1 MTQPLNRPWCRA
13 ALALLF
19 SLAAAGVAVAGTP
32 LIDLQVTG
40 RDGEMAG
47 RVLDML
53 SADLGIFGFAVA
65 GADDTAETLGTLRIK
80 ITSTMKKTDWRGE
93 DRARLKIRR
102 LALRGTLRC
111 HDRRVRLEEEDVA
124 RCFLTEQDSMAGGL
138 FQRTQRS
145 AAGVWV
151 ETDTS
156 LIMRLIRRAEIDIFS
171 ALATEQSVRAL
182 LALYW
187 QFPDVLGPR
196 VLDAVRQNRKT
207 VIPVLEALYL
217 QAEGS
222 ERSAAAAILSRYSD

>member
-1 MTQPLNRPWCRA
+1 
-13 ALALLF
+13 
-19 SLAAAGVAVAGTP
+19 
-32 LIDLQVTG
+32 VTG
-40 RDGEMAG
+40 RDGEMTG
-47 RVLDML
+47 RVMDML
-53 SADLGIFGFAVA
+53 TADLGIFGFAVA
-65 GADDTAETLGTLRIK
+65 GADDAAEALGTLRLK
-80 ITSTMKKTDWRGE
+80 ISTAMEKTDWRGEGE

-111 HDRRVRLEEEDVA
+111 HGKRTRLDEEDVA

-196 VLDAVRQNRKT
+196 VLDSVRQNRKT
-207 VIPVLEALYL
+207 VVPVLETLYR

-222 ERSAAAAILSRYSD
+222 ERSAAASILSRYSD